1 MPPRTPF
8 LQGNMIMEK
17 KRLMAA
23 FFWIVLV
30 FADTAG
36 QLLLKLG
43 AVKASQSGWMP
54 NYLIFS
60 GYGFYI
66 LSFIVWMQILK
77 NVRLFI
83 ALAAS
88 SIMYITIAFGSYLLM
103 GEVITSEIIVGT
115 VLIATGVFILGVGRG
130 ADDI

>member
-1 MPPRTPF
+1 MS
-8 LQGNMIMEK
+8 G
-17 KRLMAA
+17 RLSIL
-23 FFWIVLV
+23 FFWVALL

-36 QLLLKLG
+36 QLLLKMG

-54 NYLIFS
+54 NRYIAF
-60 GYGFYI
+60 GYGFYA

-88 SIMYITIAFGSYLLM
+88 SLAYIAVAFGSYFLM
-103 GEVITSEIIVGT
+103 GEVITLQVLLGT
-115 VLIATGVFILGVGRG
+115 FFIAAGVFILGVGRG
-130 ADDI
+130 T